1 MPNPA
6 LAAAMAG
13 AKFEAAASDQILV
26 FADEEVQRRDDQEV
40 QRSALR

>member
-1 MPNPA
+1 MDRNNA
-6 LAAAMAG
+6 SAG
-13 AKFEAAASDQILV
+13 V